1 MKRAKRDGDAAA
13 CGRSLH
19 PVVRQFVCILNNCE
33 SVVIWAYHKSAAE
46 NECREKYGV
55 PVHTWATKRQ
65 FHTSP
70 SSLEKARLFG
80 DIQTSNAACDY
91 KPNPA
96 VRGRESASVPCTGV
110 VGTPNRK
117 GEP

>member
-1 MKRAKRDGDAAA
+1 MTSSLTSQQLAAHT
-13 CGRSLH
+13 LY

-33 SVVIWAYHKSAAE
+33 SVVIWAYNRASAE
-46 NECREKYGV
+46 IECREKYGV

-80 DIQTSNAACDY
+80 DIQTSKAACDY
-91 KPNPA
+91 KPN
-96 VRGRESASVPCTGV
+96 TV
-110 VGTPNRK
+110 VYPNSNRPNQADK
-117 GEP
+117 RSGDEG